1 MTYVTAGPTA
11 KPTRIPS
18 DLPTSTMPSDA
29 PSITGS
35 VVFVEMMTE
44 VTSTLTEDDIA
55 VIVSTTES
63 VFEVY
68 PENVEVEV
76 SYDVYGT
83 VTLAFSDVD
92 YSGEDV
98 ISAVE
103 SAIAS
108 TLGIH
113 SSDVEITSY
122 DSATGVAAYS
132 VGSDSVEA
140 AQEIQSLL
148 QTTDVSKSMENEIST
163 TIPGIKSVNTTFYVS
178 KVCCLA

>member
-1 MTYVTAGPTA
+1 M
-11 KPTRIPS
+11 
-18 DLPTSTMPSDA
+18 
-29 PSITGS
+29 
-35 VVFVEMMTE
+35 
-44 VTSTLTEDDIA
+44 
-55 VIVSTTES
+55 
-63 VFEVY
+63 
-68 PENVEVEV
+68 
-76 SYDVYGT
+76 
-83 VTLAFSDVD
+83 AFSDVD

-163 TIPGIKSVNTTFYVS
+163 TIPGIKSVNTTFLRIKSMLHGMMKLPVYFGS
-178 KVCCLA
+178 LLKICFGRTPQYPRNGMPTMFCDL